1 MCCGIVDVNSLRC
14 NTLVVTNGHPLD
26 HHDHRKFHC
35 IKHSMLL
42 YSTCPVMIIRVC
54 SAEPPHEDGD
64 DEDIPEADEEER
76 KNIFSIRNTL
86 GVSIVT

>member
-1 MCCGIVDVNSLRC
+1 M
-14 NTLVVTNGHPLD
+14 VVIMH
-26 HHDHRKFHC
+26 
-35 IKHSMLL
+35 
-42 YSTCPVMIIRVC
+42 TCMC

-86 GVSIVT
+86 GVCNIT